1 AAHTPG
7 GYRRPLSEM
16 QISSRGAILRGQSMI
31 LRNLLAMVA
40 IGASLTLVHVS
51 PANAATITWDVSVT
65 ILGDGGSVGGVFSVD
80 TTALS
85 LLSVNL
91 STTAGSIL
99 PGRRIR

>member
-1 AAHTPG
+1 
-7 GYRRPLSEM
+7 
-16 QISSRGAILRGQSMI
+16 MI

-99 PGRRIR
+99 PGRRIRAQPDRA